1 MNMYVG
7 RKSFGRKLSLALLA
21 TLFTFIALPAHGD
34 TPVIRIT
41 DVPHTNFDGTF
52 RNNDLVMSLTPEGK
66 LGKALFNGNLAAT
79 WVIDAALLDEVIDMS
94 DGYLFNG
101 QEDPVGASVAQIWLQ
116 QLKLATIGSPIVALP
131 YGNPDASLSRKL
143 HPGEYRFYTTIG
155 REKLEAFFGRPVI
168 SQNGWGTGKSRL
180 SKEFQALYKGERALI
195 AGLSTVIDAPEIPLL
210 RARLSRVLNPL
221 LSSKERSY
229 FSYAARDATDALGH
243 KLRVVSGRYQLTS
256 ENVKVP
262 LTLVNDFDSPT
273 VVSLSLIPATFR
285 VLVPNMYN
293 ITIPP
298 KSHIQISVP
307 FTVVAPGS
315 TTVEAQFLN
324 DDGDPVA
331 SPSTLHLSLTVIDS
345 RVAWFTT
352 GAAIL
357 LFLGAVAQSVRR
369 VRRSRHEK

>member
-1 MNMYVG
+1 MNIHL
-7 RKSFGRKLSLALLA
+7 GRKLLAGLLA
-21 TLFTFIALPAHGD
+21 SLFTFVALPAHAD

-41 DVPHTNFDGTF
+41 DIPHTNFDGTF
-52 RNNDLVMSLTPEGK
+52 RDNDLVMSLTPEGK

-94 DGYLFNG
+94 DGYLYNG
-101 QEDPVGASVAQIWLQ
+101 KEDPVGASVAQIWLQ
-116 QLKLATIGSPIVALP
+116 QLKLATIGSPVVALP

-143 HPGEYRFYTTIG
+143 NAAEYKFYTALG
-155 REKLEAFFGRPVI
+155 RDKVEAFLGRSVI

-180 SKEFQALYKGERALI
+180 SKEFQWLYKRDRALI
-195 AGLSTVIDAPEIPLL
+195 VGLGTIVDAPEIALL
-210 RARLSRVLNPL
+210 RGRLARVLNPA
-221 LSSKERSY
+221 LSSKDRAY
-229 FSYAARDATDALGH
+229 FSYTARDATDALTH

-262 LTLVNDFDSPT
+262 LTIVNDFDTAT
-273 VVSLSLIPATFR
+273 VVSLSLVPENYR

-293 ITIPP
+293 IEIPAQT
-298 KSHIQISVP
+298 HIQISVP

-315 TTVEAQFLN
+315 TTVDAQFLN
-324 DDGDPVA
+324 SEGDPVGGI
-331 SPSTLHLSLTVIDS
+331 SRLQLSLTVIDS